1 MEPTTLG
8 PTNRNARV
16 AHIRKFVCVPPPR
29 GHTLRLVTCEDPAT
43 VLGEWLR
50 EGCEDNGSTP
60 EDVDQRLREHADTI
74 QAEVVANLV
83 WQTETGLVVVTKR
96 LKCKADIDPAGM
108 DPAQAAQAE
117 ALGIVGTKEGW
128 FIQAQRH
135 QEAMMRSYFSAHQT
149 QIGQGN
155 ALISILG
162 GMLNEAQM
170 NAHRAHLELDKL
182 RAQQRLELDK
192 MYEQL
197 RESEPDN
204 SNADDPEG
212 GARADLLRQLGGALT
227 QALPFVIAQVAKQI
241 SAGVVAAPDAPPAP
255 PKAASGE

>member
-16 AHIRKFVCVPPPR
+16 AHIRKFVCVPPAR
-29 GHTLRLVTCEDPAT
+29 GHVLRLVTCEDPAT

-50 EGCEDNGSTP
+50 DACEDNGATP
-60 EDVDQRLREHADTI
+60 EDVDQRLREHADTA
-74 QAEVVANLV
+74 QAEVMANLV
-83 WQTETGLVVVTKR
+83 WQTESGLVVVTKR
-96 LKCKADIDPAGM
+96 LKCKAEIDPAGM

-117 ALGIVGTKEGW
+117 ALGIVGSTQGW
-128 FIQAQRH
+128 FVQAQRH

-162 GMLNEAQM
+162 SMLNESQQ

-182 RAQQRLELDK
+182 RAEQRTQLDR
-192 MYEQL
+192 MYDQL
-197 RESEPDN
+197 RDVEADN
-204 SNADDPEG
+204 SNTSGDSEG
-212 GARADLLRQLGGALT
+212 DARADLLKQLGGMLT
-227 QALPFVIAQVAKQI
+227 QAIPFVIQQVAAQI
-241 SAGVVAAPDAPPAP
+241 AAPPAVVP
-255 PKAASGE
+255 PAAIPPAKASGE